1 MKSFAP
7 LLASK
12 ATYICH
18 NEEQAVLYYQAASHH
33 QHNTKR
39 DLLTQAVNTA
49 SFIHVLLFF
58 VNFILYSMQ
67 SLDGMRYAH
76 LIKSSHVH
84 NKPHYAFGGKRAG
97 QELALSFCR
106 TASHSVIVCA
116 CACVCE
122 CVPVCEIR
130 PLIAI

>member
-7 LLASK
+7 FLASK

-33 QHNTKR
+33 QHNTQG

-49 SFIHVLLFF
+49 SFIHVFF
-58 VNFILYSMQ
+58 FLIFILYSMQ
-67 SLDGMRYAH
+67 SLDGMHYTH

-84 NKPHYAFGGKRAG
+84 NKPHYAFGGERAG
-97 QELALSFCR
+97 QELVLSFCR
-106 TASHSVIVCA
+106 TASDSVIVCV
-116 CACVCE
+116 CMCVRE
-122 CVPVCEIR
+122 SVC
-130 PLIAI
+130 LFAKSGL